1 MIVEMKEF
9 LVNVL
14 SWKHTRLQ
22 QKETLNISFNLFL
35 FVCFFSTLSV
45 QIQWRHCWTLWKKS
59 CWTRHTL
66 TAVNPPHSSP
76 RDWYTIWSTPTG
88 IFERDGNKNTIS
100 GLDRA
105 WLQSPW
111 RLVRAN
117 TGTANT
123 GRNVDVPLLLW
134 KQSFFFS
141 SSSTHS
147 DWRCQ
152 SCHTSHRLPGPGA
165 CSKVSIQNVFFLVTP
180 EKFTETGKIK
190 PRKTSIDQRLDFWL
204 WANQHNS
211 VWHFCMANLLTANSP
226 QSQ

>member
-1 MIVEMKEF
+1 MNVETKEF

-14 SWKHTRLQ
+14 SWKHTRLK

-134 KQSFFFS
+134 KQSFFFFDDVS

-165 CSKVSIQNVFFLVTP
+165 CSKVSIQNVFFWSLQKNSQRRENLNQ
-180 EKFTETGKIK
+180 EKLPLTKDW
-190 PRKTSIDQRLDFWL
+190 TSDCGPINTTVFDISAWL
-204 WANQHNS
+204 T
-211 VWHFCMANLLTANSP
+211 C
-226 QSQ
+226 